1 MPDPKLCDKIA
12 DPAARE
18 RCKNYE
24 GEFAKPA
31 GSNPGSYVKN
41 RMPGR
46 AARRNAGRGYLN
58 PFKGVKKPG
67 PSGGGWGQ
75 Y

>member
-12 DPAARE
+12 DPAARQ

-24 GEFAKPA
+24 GEFAEPA
-31 GSNPGSYVKN
+31 GSNPGVQ
-41 RMPGR
+41 G
-46 AARRNAGRGYLN
+46 GN
-58 PFKGVKKPG
+58 PFGSKPWSPLSQKKG
-67 PSGGGWGQ
+67 GGGWGGG